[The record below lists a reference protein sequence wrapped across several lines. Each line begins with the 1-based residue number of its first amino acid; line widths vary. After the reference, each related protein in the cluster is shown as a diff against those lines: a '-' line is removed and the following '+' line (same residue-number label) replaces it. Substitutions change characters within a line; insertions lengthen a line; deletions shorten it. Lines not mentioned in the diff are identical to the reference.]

1 MLLFGEQK
9 NFVICDDNV
18 IYLERFLNVV
28 QERLEREFAIY
39 SYHSTEELV
48 SLLQRQDIEILLI
61 AEELQER
68 IVKWENR
75 VGNLF
80 VLQNHPGVQRQQI
93 FRYQAADQIITQIL
107 QCYADGTS
115 PPPPTDLSA
124 DHKLHFI
131 GIYTPIGRCLQT
143 TFAMTLGQLLARKH
157 KTLYLNFEGFSGLS
171 RILHPSPQ
179 YNMTDLVYFY
189 DCAREKF
196 IYRLEHMVLQMNE
209 LDYIP
214 PFENYQEL
222 ASIRGEKWKEIFDYL
237 EHNSSYEYVILDLS
251 EHMNGLLDIL
261 RFCEKVYTITR
272 EDGFALAK
280 MEQYEAM
287 LRGLDYSDVLEKTS
301 QRRLPVF
308 RQIPAHIEQF
318 TYGDVAD
325 YTKNLLREDWC
336 YEA

>member
-1 MLLFGEQK
+1 MLLGCEQK
-9 NFVICDDNV
+9 NFAICDNNV

-28 QERLEREFAIY
+28 EERLEREFAIY
-39 SYHSTEELV
+39 SYQNIEDLIAFLKQQE
-48 SLLQRQDIEILLI
+48 IEILLI
-61 AEELQER
+61 AEELSER
-68 IVKWENR
+68 VAKWEDR
-75 VGNLF
+75 IGNLF
-80 VLQNHPGVQRQQI
+80 VLQNHPAVGKQQI
-93 FRYQAADQIITQIL
+93 FRYQAADHIVTQIL
-107 QCYADGTS
+107 QSYADGTS
-115 PPPPTDLSA
+115 PPPLSA
-124 DHKLHFI
+124 PCVDRKLHFI

-143 TFAMTLGQLLARKH
+143 TFAMTLGQLLAKKH
-157 KTLYLNFEGFSGLS
+157 RTLYLNFEGFSGLS
-171 RILHPSPQ
+171 RIFHPSPQ

-209 LDYIP
+209 LDYVP

-222 ASIRGEKWKEIFDYL
+222 ASIRGEKWREIFSYL

-287 LRGLDYSDVLEKTS
+287 LRGLDYTDVLEKTS
-301 QRRLPVF
+301 QKRFPVF

-336 YEA
+336 YDA